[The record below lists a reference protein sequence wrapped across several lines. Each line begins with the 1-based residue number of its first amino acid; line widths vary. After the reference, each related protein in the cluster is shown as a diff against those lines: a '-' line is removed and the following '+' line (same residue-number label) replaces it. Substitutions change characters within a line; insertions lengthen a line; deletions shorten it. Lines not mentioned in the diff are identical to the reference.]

1 MKILVLTAMESEYE
15 QFLSFQKDASLGDK
29 QLYLSQCGIG
39 KVNSAVQTFDL
50 VNKFSPD
57 LVISSGVAGS
67 CSDEVEI
74 MDVVC
79 GERYIYHDAWCGQP
93 NALGQIQGL
102 PKEYFAPKQTIDK
115 IKSLNL
121 KGVHIGQI
129 VSGDWFVDTKEKM
142 QSIKENFPYS
152 LAVDMESTSIAQVCY
167 KLNTSFLSLRVIS
180 DLPLKG
186 NNHQQYKD
194 FWTNVSQTSFLTAKK
209 IIQSI

>member
-1 MKILVLTAMESEYE
+1 MKILVLTAMSSEYE
-15 QFLSFQKDASLGDK
+15 QFLSHQKDGTLKDK

-50 VNKFSPD
+50 INKISPD
-57 LVISSGVAGS
+57 LVISSGVAGG
-67 CSDEVEI
+67 CSDDIHI
-74 MDVVC
+74 MDIVC
-79 GERYIYHDAWCGQP
+79 GEKYSYHDAWCGKP

-102 PKEYFAPKQTIDK
+102 PKEYFAPKETLDK

-121 KGVHIGQI
+121 ENIHFGQI

-142 QSIKENFPYS
+142 QIIKDNFPLS
-152 LAVDMESTSIAQVCY
+152 MAVDMESTSIAQVCY
-167 KLNTSFLSLRVIS
+167 KMNTPFISLRVIS

-186 NNHQQYKD
+186 NNHQQYQD

-209 IIQSI
+209 IIKSI